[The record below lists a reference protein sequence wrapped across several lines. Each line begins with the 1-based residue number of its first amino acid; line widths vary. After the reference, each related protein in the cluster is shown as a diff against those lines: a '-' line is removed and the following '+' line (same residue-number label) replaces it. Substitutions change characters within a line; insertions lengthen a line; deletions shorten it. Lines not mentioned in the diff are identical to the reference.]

1 MSTLLGERIET
12 GNVLEVRI
20 DGEWV
25 SALVLLA
32 SDEAVILDLCD
43 GSTPVVLQAE
53 ELQEYRLFVADP
65 TWI

>member
-1 MSTLLGERIET
+1 MGERIET

-20 DGEWV
+20 DGEWA

-43 GSTPVVLQAE
+43 GSTPVVLQAD

>member
-1 MSTLLGERIET
+1 MGTLLGDRIET

-20 DGEWV
+20 AGEWV

-65 TWI
+65 NWI

>member
-1 MSTLLGERIET
+1 MGTLLGDRIET

>member
-1 MSTLLGERIET
+1 MSTLLGDRLET
-12 GNVLEVRI
+12 GNVLELRI

>member
-20 DGEWV
+20 DGEWA

-43 GSTPVVLQAE
+43 GSTPVVLQAD

>member
-20 DGEWV
+20 DGEWA

>member
-20 DGEWV
+20 DGEWA

-53 ELQEYRLFVADP
+53 ELQDYRLFVADP

>member
-1 MSTLLGERIET
+1 MGTLLGERIET

-20 DGEWV
+20 DGEWA

-53 ELQEYRLFVADP
+53 ELQDYRLFVADP

>member
-1 MSTLLGERIET
+1 MGTLLGDRIET
-12 GNVLEVRI
+12 GNGLEVRI

>member
-20 DGEWV
+20 DGEWT

>member
-1 MSTLLGERIET
+1 MSILLSDRIET

-53 ELQEYRLFVADP
+53 ELQDYRLFVADP

>member
-1 MSTLLGERIET
+1 MSDRIET

-53 ELQEYRLFVADP
+53 ELQDYRLFVADP

>member
-1 MSTLLGERIET
+1 MGTLLGDRIET

-65 TWI
+65 NWI

>member
-1 MSTLLGERIET
+1 MGTLLGDRIET

-65 TWI
+65 TWS